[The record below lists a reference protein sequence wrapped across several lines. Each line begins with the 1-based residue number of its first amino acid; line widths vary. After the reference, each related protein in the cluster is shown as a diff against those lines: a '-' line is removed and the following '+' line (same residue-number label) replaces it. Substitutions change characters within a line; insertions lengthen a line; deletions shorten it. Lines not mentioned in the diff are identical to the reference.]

1 MARPTRAEI
10 VQVLDDLAL
19 GQVDPDAWIRGTLP
33 ELLRVNIIGPRL
45 APILD
50 RTTFINFEFVTDV
63 NTLQKI
69 AVFTAVD
76 DEIAI
81 VRHLYLETTTTNIA
95 RIVLLMANGFTIN
108 TLFRF
113 EPSPTSADPIIG
125 TDNQATEAWGAQGLS
140 EIRVYGR
147 DANPNDANQQL
158 EVSVESSVAAVKR
171 MIVNAQVDI
180 YKILNYPGT

>member
-1 MARPTRAEI
+1 VARPTRDEVI
-10 VQVLDDLAL
+10 QILQDLAL
-19 GQVDPDAWIRGTLP
+19 GQVDPDAWLRGTLP
-33 ELLRVNIIGPRL
+33 ELLRVVILGPRL
-45 APILD
+45 APVID
-50 RTTFINFEFVTDV
+50 RTEFVNFEFVTDV

-69 AVFTAVD
+69 AIYTSVD
-76 DEIAI
+76 DEVAI
-81 VRHLYLETTTTNIA
+81 IRHLYFETTTTNIA

-125 TDNQATEAWGAQGLS
+125 TDNQATEAWGGMGLD
-140 EIRVYGR
+140 EIRVWGL
-147 DANPNDANQQL
+147 DANANDANQQL

-180 YKILNYPGT
+180 YKLIDFPGF